1 MMQFPKWNHTTLPS
15 VEDWGTNMN
24 ILRDPP
30 KSITTR
36 KIDKVGM
43 NANLTQE
50 IDDSGDR
57 AGEFIRVYAR
67 GVNPMVSVSYNNN
80 GGNAYGAG
88 NVGGSSRAQAFLP
101 YRVAVDG
108 AFRAPVM
115 TGRDLLALSRQPRNW
130 TSSFTMPTFADYSK
144 KMMCPDKLKE
154 VKDAIQHV
162 SVRPNEVYNIRTPL
176 KETYDVKY
184 NIVDRVK
191 VSGDSGKKVGDVSM
205 RVNHENIG
213 EVHEDTLRVTG
224 STNKSAPNRTSHHTE
239 ISFNTS
245 KYLQEGHYSHV
256 NTQHKYNEKTL
267 ILDEVELERKMP
279 TYSMEANKNDNRIFK
294 KVEHE
299 NEIQLERN
307 RPMTSM
313 VVNAAVNQGVDNI
326 SSRSAYLRPKV
337 NPGGFE
343 GGGFQPTFSGDRQD
357 ATLLHQE
364 KPTLNKQAYTFFQ
377 DRYQN

>member
-1 MMQFPKWNHTTLPS
+1 MQFPKWTHSTLPS
-15 VEDWGTNMN
+15 VEDWGTNTN

-57 AGEFIRVYAR
+57 AAEYIRVYAR

-80 GGNAYGAG
+80 GGLAYGSG
-88 NVGGSSRAQAFLP
+88 NVGGTSRSQAFLP

-108 AFRAPVM
+108 AFRPPVLS
-115 TGRDLLALSRQPRNW
+115 GRDLLPLSRQPRNW
-130 TSSFTMPTFADYSK
+130 TSSFTMPTFADYAK

-154 VKDAIQHV
+154 VKDAIHHIN
-162 SVRPNEVYNIRTPL
+162 VRPNEVFNIKTPL

-184 NIVDRVK
+184 KIVDRVK
-191 VSGDSGKKVGDVSM
+191 VQGDSGKKVGDITM
-205 RVNHENIG
+205 KINHENVG
-213 EVHEDTLRVTG
+213 EVHDTILHASG
-224 STNKSAPNRTSHHTE
+224 DTNKSAPNRTSHHTE
-239 ISFNTS
+239 ISFNTA
-245 KYLQEGHYSHV
+245 KYLQDGHYSHV
-256 NTQHKYNEKTL
+256 NTPHKYNEHTL
-267 ILDEVELERKMP
+267 ILDEVELDRKMP
-279 TYSMEANKNDNRIFK
+279 SYSMEANKTDSRVFK
-294 KVEHE
+294 KIAHE

-307 RPMTSM
+307 HPMASIT
-313 VVNAAVNQGVDNI
+313 VNATANQGVDNI

-343 GGGFQPTFSGDRQD
+343 GGGYKPTFGQDRMEQS
-357 ATLLHQE
+357 LLHQE
-364 KPTLNKQAYTFFQ
+364 KPALNKQAYTFFQ
-377 DRYQN
+377 ERYQN